1 MNKEKLEQLAEQV
14 SSKAATQSNNENF
27 GSIIL
32 TVMIVGIIINLVRV
46 AQECNKNK
54 VRELNKDEKNKY
66 NAHYIKKLCED
77 KGWFTKMKIKK
88 AIRQQLGT
96 EKYKE
101 YNKVLL
107 DSIMDT
113 GEQLKEDELIELVE
127 VSNNV

>member
-1 MNKEKLEQLAEQV
+1 MSRTQLEQVAEDV
-14 SSKAATQSNNENF
+14 SCNASKKSQNENF

-32 TVMIVGIIINLVRV
+32 TIMIVGIIVNLIRV
-46 AQECNKNK
+46 TQECNKNK
-54 VRELNKDEKNKY
+54 VRELDQEAKNKY
-66 NAHYIKKLCED
+66 NAGHIKILCSD
-77 KGWFTKMKIKK
+77 RGWFTKMRIKK

-101 YNKVLL
+101 YGNVLL

-113 GEQLKEDELIELVE
+113 GENLTDEKLIELVE

>member
-1 MNKEKLEQLAEQV
+1 MSRTQLEQVAEDV
-14 SSKAATQSNNENF
+14 SCNASKKSQNENF

-32 TVMIVGIIINLVRV
+32 TIMIVGIIVNLIRV
-46 AQECNKNK
+46 TQECNKNK
-54 VRELNKDEKNKY
+54 VRELDQEAKDKY
-66 NAHYIKKLCED
+66 NARHIKTLCSD
-77 KGWFTKMKIKK
+77 RGWFTKMRIKK

-101 YNKVLL
+101 YGSVLL

-113 GEQLKEDELIELVE
+113 GENLTDEKLIELVE